1 MSKLAGKNILITGA
15 SQGLGR
21 EMALRFTREGAAG
34 LSLVA
39 RHADQLNKVRDEIRK
54 IAPKIDI
61 VVIEADVSKPRDI
74 ERMVATTLAQ
84 FKGRLDVL
92 VNNASTIGPSPMPTL
107 LDYPVEDFREVIET
121 NLIGPFLLIK
131 NALPAMIEH
140 GGSII
145 NVTSDAG
152 QVGYPGWGAYGISKF
167 GLEGMSQTWASE
179 LEETGVRVN
188 WVDPG
193 NMNTAMH
200 RAAEPEEDP
209 SEWANPAEVTDVFVF
224 LASDESS
231 DVTGKRFQAQE
242 DWKAELSHDSRKG
255 HEEKAEK

>member
-21 EMALRFTREGAAG
+21 EMALRFVREGAAG

-39 RHADQLNKVRDEIRK
+39 RHTDKLNAVRDELRK
-54 IAPKIDI
+54 IDPPSPGSGATSII
-61 VVIEADVSKPRDI
+61 AIEGDVSKPRDI
-74 ERMVATTLAQ
+74 ERIVATTLAQ

-92 VNNASTIGPSPMPTL
+92 VNNASTIGPSPMPNL
-107 LDYPVEDFREVIET
+107 LDYPVEDFRQVLDT

-131 NALPAMIEH
+131 NVLPAMIER
-140 GGSII
+140 GASII

-209 SEWANPAEVTDVFVF
+209 AEWANPAEVTDVFVF
-224 LASDESS
+224 LASDESKTVS
-231 DVTGKRFQAQE
+231 GKRFQAQE
-242 DWKAELSHDSRKG
+242 DWKAQVSG
-255 HEEKAEK
+255 

>member
-21 EMALRFTREGAAG
+21 EMGFRFAREGAAG

-39 RHADQLNKVRDEIRK
+39 RHADQLKAVRDEIRK

-92 VNNASTIGPSPMPTL
+92 VNNASTIGPSPMPNL

-200 RAAEPEEDP
+200 RAAEPAEDP

-242 DWKAELSHDSRKG
+242 DWKAELSHNNRKG